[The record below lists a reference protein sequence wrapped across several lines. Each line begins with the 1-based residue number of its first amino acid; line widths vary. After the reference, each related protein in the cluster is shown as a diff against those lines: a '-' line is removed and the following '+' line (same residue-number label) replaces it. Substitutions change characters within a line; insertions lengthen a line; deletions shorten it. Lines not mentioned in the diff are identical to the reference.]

1 MTTLRFIALL
11 ALTAAAH
18 AASQKLYEVVLKD
31 VPGARSGTERT
42 LELSFY
48 SKLPP
53 PKIVDKMLRDSLEQ
67 AASID
72 GTRDILAMAF
82 LGEDVLTDTQY
93 SGELVYRAS
102 LKKII
107 TGDEARGV
115 KTTVTSTG
123 RYSLEVSEEKTSGG
137 TNPGKQ
143 WLTLSLVYGAE
154 PPLQDAYDSMLLEI
168 EKMTHSGVD
177 INAYVKIG
185 DKNVKTSQA
194 QMKDPSGGYVF
205 MTFDAASKR
214 IYRKNILLKTV
225 K

>member
-1 MTTLRFIALL
+1 
-11 ALTAAAH
+11 
-18 AASQKLYEVVLKD
+18 
-31 VPGARSGTERT
+31 
-42 LELSFY
+42 
-48 SKLPP
+48 
-53 PKIVDKMLRDSLEQ
+53 MLRDSLEQ
-67 AASID
+67 AVSID

-82 LGEDVLTDTQY
+82 LGEEVLGDTQY
-93 SGELVYRAS
+93 SGELVYRATQ
-102 LKKII
+102 KKII

-115 KTTVTSTG
+115 KTTVTNTG

-137 TNPGKQ
+137 TNPGRK
-143 WLTLSLVYGAE
+143 WLTLSLVYPAE
-154 PPLQDAYDSMLLEI
+154 PPLQEAYDSMLLET

-185 DKNVKTSQA
+185 DKNVKTSQE

-214 IYRKNILLKTV
+214 IYRKNVLLKTV